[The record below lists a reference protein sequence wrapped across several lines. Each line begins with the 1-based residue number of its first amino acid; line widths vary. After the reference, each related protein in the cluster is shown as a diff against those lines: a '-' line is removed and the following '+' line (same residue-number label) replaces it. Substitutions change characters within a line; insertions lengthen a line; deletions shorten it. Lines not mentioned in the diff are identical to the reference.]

1 MNLDPNNPDD
11 FSSFEKCRNIHKE
24 IIDFGVSQKE
34 IIKLIELLSL
44 ELEDVEL
51 MKEINKTIKKEDEE
65 DKKSLQKADQLIL

>member
-24 IIDFGVSQKE
+24 IIDYGVSQKE

-51 MKEINKTIKKEDEE
+51 MKEINRTIKKEDEE